1 MLMQISVMFEIC
13 IYILLVYHVAR
24 LETHTFLLKDV
35 DVLNI
40 EVKTAERKW
49 NNGKKV
55 RGSDG
60 CGSHA

>member
-24 LETHTFLLKDV
+24 LETHTFLQKYV

-49 NNGKKV
+49 NKGKKV

-60 CGSHA
+60 CGSHT